1 MHRTSAALCAVLL
14 AAAATVAQ
22 AQGNKVDFG
31 DDSSQYARDGECDDP
46 RFTGEGMASST
57 SEDNVRRDATD
68 CRAMFQA
75 GMLRPVRT
83 RAEASLAECALI
95 DFGDD
100 SSQWA
105 RDNECDD
112 PRFVGEG
119 SHPIRNV
126 EDLQADATDCRRL
139 CEAGRV
145 WLK

>member
-83 RAEASLAECALI
+83 RAEASLAECASI

-112 PRFVGEG
+112 PRFGARAR
-119 SHPIRNV
+119 IRS
-126 EDLQADATDCRRL
+126 ATSRTCRRTPRT
-139 CEAGRV
+139 AGGCARPAASG
-145 WLK
+145 